1 MWLLRKHATS
11 VSGGGGQSCH
21 EGSQRM
27 TDRKSRQENRREMP
41 LELWSIQSLRLSFSV
56 LWANDSPGCLS
67 HILLFAFICNEN
79 HPSWF
84 TGYAGALVDQASAP
98 TQSLQGSFQC
108 ADYCVSDLSSLSSWA
123 LIPVYVSPFC
133 SIAFNIRVRAQFVIL
148 WGLLIS

>member
-11 VSGGGGQSCH
+11 VAWGGQSCH

-27 TDRKSRQENRREMP
+27 TDRKSRQENRKEMP
-41 LELWSIQSLRLSFSV
+41 LELWSIQSLRLSFSI

-79 HPSWF
+79 NPNWF
-84 TGYAGALVDQASAP
+84 TGYAGALVDRASAP

-108 ADYCVSDLSSLSSWA
+108 ADYCMSDLSSLSSWA

-133 SIAFNIRVRAQFVIL
+133 SIAFNIRVCAQFVIL